1 MIYVDISWYMK
12 RYIYI
17 YVYIYIL
24 VHDDFSCSLQ
34 LLKVRWPKL
43 FFQLMVPC
51 GSQILQLWASP
62 PSSRKPPC
70 SEPVKWWANGWLGR
84 YHQCGY
90 QTTFCQ
96 KWMKMVSLGWKLKE
110 KIQWISMDLTSVH
123 AHVFFEWSSLLGWI
137 MRGNPSWSSVVGIW
151 KKKRWFSAP
160 HSGRWLISHHVS
172 RVWLNHQVTVGTTH
186 HSTSKAEKL
195 CEGEHPRFVDQ
206 QNVTMIKGPLWK
218 TPPLITPW
226 SCYSSAIDICCS
238 HGVDTGVI
246 ETRIQNLL
254 YIYWWLMNHGPSK
267 WVDWDMMTWG
277 HSFGSLTIQFPQESM
292 KVASRMASRM
302 ALRYKAS
309 SKHKQLNNVG
319 ILESPKRMGNPQLSF
334 WLPWISALPRDAVPP
349 FVLPNSTADAKG
361 QCLGG
366 LCANLRL
373 SNVQP

>member
-1 MIYVDISWYMK
+1 MVFFTWLDHARKSVLK
-12 RYIYI
+12 
-17 YVYIYIL
+17 
-24 VHDDFSCSLQ
+24 FSCWNL
-34 LLKVRWPKL
+34 
-43 FFQLMVPC
+43 
-51 GSQILQLWASP
+51 
-62 PSSRKPPC
+62 
-70 SEPVKWWANGWLGR
+70 
-84 YHQCGY
+84 
-90 QTTFCQ
+90 
-96 KWMKMVSLGWKLKE
+96 
-110 KIQWISMDLTSVH
+110 
-123 AHVFFEWSSLLGWI
+123 
-137 MRGNPSWSSVVGIW
+137 

-160 HSGRWLISHHVS
+160 HSGRLLISHHVS

-226 SCYSSAIDICCS
+226 SCYSFAIDICCS

-309 SKHKQLNNVG
+309 SKHKQLNNAG
-319 ILESPKRMGNPQLSF
+319 ILESSPKRIGNPQLSF

>member
-1 MIYVDISWYMK
+1 MVFFTWLDHARKSVLK
-12 RYIYI
+12 
-17 YVYIYIL
+17 
-24 VHDDFSCSLQ
+24 FSCWN
-34 LLKVRWPKL
+34 LK
-43 FFQLMVPC
+43 
-51 GSQILQLWASP
+51 
-62 PSSRKPPC
+62 
-70 SEPVKWWANGWLGR
+70 
-84 YHQCGY
+84 
-90 QTTFCQ
+90 
-96 KWMKMVSLGWKLKE
+96 
-110 KIQWISMDLTSVH
+110 
-123 AHVFFEWSSLLGWI
+123 
-137 MRGNPSWSSVVGIW
+137 

-160 HSGRWLISHHVS
+160 HSGRLLISHHVS

-226 SCYSSAIDICCS
+226 SCYSSAIDISCS

-309 SKHKQLNNVG
+309 SKHKQLNNAG
-319 ILESPKRMGNPQLSF
+319 ILESSPKRIGIPQLSF
-334 WLPWISALPRDAVPP
+334 WLPLD
-349 FVLPNSTADAKG
+349 FCLAKG
-361 QCLGG
+361 RRTTLCAAKFYSWCKRTMIGGVVCQLATFKCSTLESRGSFETKQDALKLAQFLSRFMIFSAGSCLRWIAPGG
-366 LCANLRL
+366 LLPSKPIWKKLRMMGKWWKNF
-373 SNVQP
+373 S

>member
-1 MIYVDISWYMK
+1 MFAQNCWK
-12 RYIYI
+12 
-17 YVYIYIL
+17 L
-24 VHDDFSCSLQ
+24 
-34 LLKVRWPKL
+34 RWPKI
-43 FFQLMVPC
+43 FGGDDRE
-51 GSQILQLWASP
+51 GSICFPNNSTVGITSKLIALAPGSH
-62 PSSRKPPC
+62 PC

-84 YHQCGY
+84 CHQCGY

-96 KWMKMVSLGWKLKE
+96 KWMKMVSLGWKLKRFNGFL
-110 KIQWISMDLTSVH
+110 WTWL
-123 AHVFFEWSSLLGWI
+123 VFMHTFCFKWSSLLGWI

-160 HSGRWLISHHVS
+160 HSGRLLISHHVS

-226 SCYSSAIDICCS
+226 SCYSSAIDISCS

-309 SKHKQLNNVG
+309 SKHKQLNNAG
-319 ILESPKRMGNPQLSF
+319 ILESSPKRIGIPQLSF

-361 QCLGG
+361 QWLEG

>member
-1 MIYVDISWYMK
+1 
-12 RYIYI
+12 
-17 YVYIYIL
+17 
-24 VHDDFSCSLQ
+24 
-34 LLKVRWPKL
+34 
-43 FFQLMVPC
+43 
-51 GSQILQLWASP
+51 
-62 PSSRKPPC
+62 
-70 SEPVKWWANGWLGR
+70 
-84 YHQCGY
+84 
-90 QTTFCQ
+90 
-96 KWMKMVSLGWKLKE
+96 
-110 KIQWISMDLTSVH
+110 
-123 AHVFFEWSSLLGWI
+123 

-226 SCYSSAIDICCS
+226 SCYSFAIDICCS

-366 LCANLRL
+366 CVPTCDFQMFNLR
-373 SNVQP
+373 VQRLLRNQTRRLETGTISKSFYDIFSWIFCGGLLRVDCSHQNRYEKTTNGKMLEELQLNSARNMMLRSTDHVCKCKKHDVA